1 MKPNARAVVR
11 DIAYHLPDYDYSDEV
26 IKAERPDWSIEKVS
40 RLTGIKHRRIAAPD
54 EFASDLAVKAAEKL
68 FASGRLAAGDVDF
81 VILCTMSPD
90 YQLPATACIV
100 QNRLGIPTTSGAFDL
115 NLGCSGYVYGLG
127 VARGLIETGQARNIL
142 FLTTEVVSKILHKD
156 DKSGRPIFG
165 DGASAT
171 WIGATEAEG
180 EFIGPFDYGTS
191 GNIETMGAVGGGA
204 RGVRKWMAGEPFTA
218 AESVRMNGPDVFN
231 FTLDVVPGTIQR
243 ALGKAGLTL
252 DGVDLF
258 VFHQA
263 NRYMMEHLRQK
274 LEVPSEKFSYQLS
287 FCGNTISSTIPIAL
301 VAEREAG
308 RLRDGM
314 TLLISGFGVGYSW
327 GTAIL
332 RWSPSA

>member
-1 MKPNARAVVR
+1 MTSVRAVIR
-11 DIAYHLPDYDYSDEV
+11 DIATHLPDFDYSNEV
-26 IKAERPDWSIEKVS
+26 IKAEQPGWAIEKVA
-40 RLTGIKHRRIAAPD
+40 RITGIRSRHIAGPD

-68 FASGRLAAGDVDF
+68 FAAGRVGPADIDY

-90 YQLPATACIV
+90 LQLPATACIV
-100 QNRLGIPTTSGAFDL
+100 QNRLGIPTTAGAFDL
-115 NLGCSGYVYGLG
+115 NLGCSGYIYGIG
-127 VARGLIETGQARNIL
+127 VAKGLIETGQARNVL

-156 DKSGRPIFG
+156 DKAGRPIFG

-180 EFIGPFDYGTS
+180 AFIGPFDYGTS
-191 GNIETMGAVGGGA
+191 GNTSVMVAVGGGA
-204 RGVRKWMAGEPFTA
+204 RGVKKWIAGEPFTE
-218 AESVRMNGPDVFN
+218 AECVHMDGPEVFN

-243 ALGKAGLTL
+243 TLERAGLVL
-252 DGVDLF
+252 ADIDLV

-274 LEVPSEKFSYQLS
+274 LDVPPERFSIQIG

-301 VAEREAG
+301 AAEREAG

-314 TLLISGFGVGYSW
+314 TLLLSGFGVGYSW
-327 GTAIL
+327 GTAII
-332 RWSPSA
+332 RWAPGA